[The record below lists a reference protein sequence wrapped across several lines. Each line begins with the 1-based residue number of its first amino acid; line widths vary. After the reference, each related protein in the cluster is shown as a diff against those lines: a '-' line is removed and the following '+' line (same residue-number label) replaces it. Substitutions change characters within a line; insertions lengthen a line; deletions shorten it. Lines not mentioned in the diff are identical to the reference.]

1 MDTLKAEHKRVA
13 PLRLGTILAI
23 LYGLLGLIVAPIF
36 LIAGLAGGGMH
47 DAGGLPVGGLLLGVA
62 GAVFV
67 PIGYALAGFLTG
79 LVSAALYNFVVR
91 WTGGVQ
97 FEFVHVPPGN

>member
-1 MDTLKAEHKRVA
+1 METKKVELKRVA

-23 LYGLLGLIVAPIF
+23 LYGALGLIAAPVF
-36 LIAGLAGGGMH
+36 LIAGLAGGMH
-47 DAGGLPVGGLLLGVA
+47 DLGGLLVGVA

-67 PIGYALAGFLTG
+67 PIGYGLVGFLSG
-79 LVSAALYNFVVR
+79 LVVAAIYNFVVR

-97 FEFVHVPPGN
+97 FEFTDVPPGT